1 MKGLLLAGGHGTRLR
16 PLTFFGNKHM
26 LPIANEP
33 MLFYALRD
41 LAAVGI
47 TEVAI
52 VLGPL
57 REGIREAVGDGR
69 SFGLRVTYLLQEEP
83 RGIADAVRLA
93 REFVGAEPC
102 VVYLG
107 DNLLGSGAGPLVR
120 RFEQGGY
127 SAVIGTASVDD
138 PRRFG
143 VIELDGERI
152 VSLAEKP
159 TEPRS
164 SLALVGVYVFD
175 ACIFPILDRLTPSPR
190 GELEITE
197 AIDRLVR
204 DGAPV
209 GVERIR
215 GFWKDTGRP
224 EDYLAAN
231 HEVLAS
237 RPPPYFTRPD
247 VSFSPETV
255 RGAVRIGARTTVD
268 LTARIE
274 GPTVLGAG
282 VVIGPGSVVGPFC
295 SIGDDA
301 RISGAK
307 LRDSIL
313 MDRARVEGPIELRD
327 SILGRD
333 SSVAVGPRPIG
344 PISLIVG
351 DAARLR
357 EL

>member
-16 PLTFFGNKHM
+16 PLTFSGNKHM

-41 LAAVGI
+41 LAAIGVR
-47 TEVAI
+47 EVAI

-69 SFGLRVTYLLQEEP
+69 SFGLRVSYLLQEEP
-83 RGIADAVRLA
+83 RGIADAVRRA
-93 REFVGAEPC
+93 REFIGEEPC

-107 DNLLGSGAGPLVR
+107 DNLLESGAGPLVR
-120 RFEQGGY
+120 RFERGGY
-127 SAVIGTASVDD
+127 AAVVGAAPVDD
-138 PRRFG
+138 PRRYG
-143 VIELDGERI
+143 VIELEGERI

-159 TEPRS
+159 AEPRS
-164 SLALVGVYVFD
+164 SLALVGVYVLD
-175 ACIFPILDRLTPSPR
+175 AGIFPILDRLTPSAR

-197 AIDRLVR
+197 ALDGLLHS
-204 DGAPV
+204 GAPV

-231 HEVLAS
+231 REVLAR
-237 RPPPYFTRPD
+237 RPPSYFTLP
-247 VSFSPETV
+247 SPPLPPGIL
-255 RGAVRIGARTTVD
+255 RGPVRIGNGSSVD
-268 LTARIE
+268 PTARIE

-282 VVIGPGSVVGPFC
+282 VVVGPGSLIGPYC
-295 SIGDDA
+295 SIGDGA
-301 RISGAK
+301 RISGAR
-307 LRDSIL
+307 LRESIL
-313 MDRARVEGPIELRD
+313 MDRARVEGPVELRM

-333 SSVAVGPRPIG
+333 SQVEAGPRPIG

-357 EL
+357 GL

>member
-16 PLTFFGNKHM
+16 PLTFTGNKHM
-26 LPIANEP
+26 LPVANEP

-41 LAAVGI
+41 LAAVGV
-47 TEVAI
+47 TEVAV

-69 SFGLRVTYLLQEEP
+69 AFGLRVSYLIQEEP
-83 RGIADAVRLA
+83 RGIADALRRA
-93 REFVGAEPC
+93 REFIGGDPC

-107 DNLLGSGAGPLVR
+107 DNILESGAGPLVR
-120 RFEQGGY
+120 RFERGGY
-127 SAVIGTASVDD
+127 AAVVGAAPVDD
-138 PRRFG
+138 PRRYG

-159 TEPRS
+159 AQPRS
-164 SLALVGVYVFD
+164 SLALVGVYVVD
-175 ACIFPILDRLTPSPR
+175 ARIFPILDRLTPSAR

-197 AIDRLVR
+197 ALDGLVR
-204 DGAPV
+204 SGAPV

-224 EDYLAAN
+224 EDYLSAN
-231 HEVLAS
+231 REVLTHRS
-237 RPPPYFTRPD
+237 SEYFTLP
-247 VSFSPETV
+247 STPIPPGTLQ
-255 RGAVRIGARTTVD
+255 GPVRIGDGSTVD
-268 LTARIE
+268 PTARIE

-282 VVIGPGSVVGPFC
+282 VKIGPGSVIGPCC
-295 SIGDDA
+295 SIGDGV
-301 RISGAK
+301 RISGAQ
-307 LRDSIL
+307 LHGSIV
-313 MDRARVEGPIELRD
+313 MDRARVEGPIDLCD

-333 SSVAVGPRPIG
+333 SSVTIGPRPIG

-357 EL
+357 GL